1 MIFEHCNINLVFP
14 KKAVTCE
21 TNVDTF
27 LVYGQSLAIFKY
39 LTPFRFRGA
48 YLELNIK
55 WQSCVSKIKLWYLLI
70 QTL

>member
-1 MIFEHCNINLVFP
+1 MIFENCNINLDFP

-27 LVYGQSLAIFKY
+27 FSLLGQSLAIFKY

-48 YLELNIK
+48 YVE
-55 WQSCVSKIKLWYLLI
+55 
-70 QTL
+70 